1 MLIDLFSDYIRNK
14 KDLRTYVEERKMI
27 NERGEFNDLQLIRIQ
42 ENLER
47 LKKENSEIYSKMY
60 EVLEEV
66 YNKDEGNYIDYPL
79 DFARVTLGMFQGN
92 QSLENIYETY
102 KAVLQHKYQT
112 VY

>member
-1 MLIDLFSDYIRNK
+1 MLIDIFSDYIRNK
-14 KDLRTYVEERKMI
+14 KDLRKYVELRKTI

-47 LKKENSEIYSKMY
+47 LERENSEIYSKMY

-79 DFARVTLGMFQGN
+79 DFARVALTMFQGV
-92 QSLENIYETY
+92 QSLEKIYETY